1 MGTEAVSACLVF
13 ILTAVAAKQLLK
25 IRVIM
30 TAVTVLLLVLK
41 QELFLVS
48 WKSNLIMSSTKITLM
63 SRIKQ
68 TLKFDPYVSVGLVA
82 NSNTSKLRTSELFS
96 P

>member
-13 ILTAVAAKQLLK
+13 ILTALAAKHLLK
-25 IRVIM
+25 IRVI
-30 TAVTVLLLVLK
+30 AAILILLMVK
-41 QELFLVS
+41 QELLIVS

-68 TLKFDPYVSVGLVA
+68 TLQYDPYVSVGLVT
-82 NSNTSKLRTSELFS
+82 NSNTSKLCNSELFS